1 MGVIIH
7 LFNLYW
13 RVIHMKKRFF
23 IILLVL
29 VIFAYAII
37 TLINQQ
43 ITLNRYNED
52 QAKLEEQIKEAKA
65 HKDELVEKKEN
76 VNSEEFIEQTA
87 REKLDMYL
95 PTEKVYIDAGI

>member
-1 MGVIIH
+1 
-7 LFNLYW
+7 
-13 RVIHMKKRFF
+13 MKKKIFTVLIF
-23 IILLVL
+23 I
-29 VIFAYAII
+29 VIAGYATV

-43 ITLNRYNED
+43 ITLNRYNEE
-52 QAKLEEQIKEAKA
+52 QTKLSSQIQEETEY
-65 HKDELVEKKEN
+65 KDELIAKKEN